1 MYSSLNKNG
10 IKRKKCKCGCTRY
23 PTLGY
28 AGFSYSCA
36 PQEIKDKV
44 GSKKKVAQKNKNARN
59 RTSLLLKKDNDA
71 DKSKLLALADKLF
84 GYYIK
89 VRDADENGNITCV
102 CCGNEFN
109 VADKTN
115 DGSGFIVQ
123 PLHFVSRSVYS
134 LRFDERQVF
143 AGCCFCNLDM
153 HLHPEGQSVKNY
165 QDKLIDKLGIVEVM
179 RMVAQKRVVNKLSV
193 EDLKEVIEKFNP
205 KNKVES

>member
-1 MYSSLNKNG
+1 MYSS
-10 IKRKKCKCGCTRY
+10 IKKKKCKGNCGRY
-23 PTLGY
+23 PVLGL
-28 AGFSYSCA
+28 GGWCYSCVPA
-36 PQEIKDKV
+36 DIKEKA
-44 GSKKKVAQKNKNARN
+44 GTKKQISQRNKNARN

-84 GYYIK
+84 GDYIK
-89 VRDADENGNITCV
+89 ARDADENRNITCV
-102 CCGNEFN
+102 CYGNEFN

-115 DGSGFIVQ
+115 DGSGIIVQ